1 MSRKKALTGKHNYT
15 EFKEETIV
23 NRVRKMVQ
31 MRDSITD
38 ADDLHV
44 RVSYGNRKLG
54 AVPSVSLIPVA
65 DCGKGCELC
74 KRGCYDVRNVC
85 CYNASQ
91 KQRANNSAL
100 LKLDRE
106 RYFREIEAHVQF
118 HRVWRWHVGGDIKD
132 YDYLG
137 QVVGIAERNPHC
149 QFLIFTKRSDLVN
162 EWQDNVGEFPSNLH
176 LILSGWR
183 GDTDVNPHHL
193 PVSSPVWKDG
203 SQSCMVT
210 DNAIWCPGDCTA
222 CATVNGGCWGAKKGD
237 TILFE
242 AH

>member
-1 MSRKKALTGKHNYT
+1 MSSHAKLTGKHQYV
-15 EFKEETIV
+15 EFKEETV
-23 NRVRKMVQ
+23 RFRVKKMTEL
-31 MRDSITD
+31 RDAIKD
-38 ADDLHV
+38 ATDLHV
-44 RVSYGNRKLG
+44 KISYGNRKLG
-54 AVPSVSLIPVA
+54 AVPSVSLIPVF
-65 DCGKGCELC
+65 DCGRGCEMC
-74 KRGCYDVRNVC
+74 SKGCYDVRNVC
-85 CYNASQ
+85 HYNESQ

-106 RYFREIEAHVQF
+106 KYFREIEAHVQF
-118 HRVWRWHVGGDIKD
+118 HKVWRWHVGGDLKD

-137 QVVGIAERNPHC
+137 QVVGIAERNQHC

-162 EWQDNVGEFPSNLH
+162 EWLDNVGEFPSNLH

-183 GDTDVNPHHL
+183 GDKDVNPHKL

-203 SQSCMVT
+203 SKSCMCTENVY
-210 DNAIWCPGDCTA
+210 WCEGDCTA
-222 CATVNGGCWGAKKGD
+222 CAMVSGGCWGAKSGD